1 MKGMADNMKILIKN
15 GHVID
20 PANGIDK
27 VTDIFIDNKVI
38 SDVGDNLELDGIDMA
53 VIDASGKVVVPGL
66 VDMHVHLRE
75 PGYEYK
81 EDIETGTRAAAAGGV
96 TSVACMPNTKP
107 VTDNAAIIS
116 FIKQRAEEAGYAN
129 VYPIGAI
136 SKGLEGKELA
146 EIGEMRFAGAVGI
159 SDDGR
164 PVTDSGLMR
173 RAMEYSK
180 MFDIRVISHCE
191 DMSLAD
197 DGYMNEGATASAM
210 GLRGISRAA
219 EEVMVARDI
228 IIAEAINSPV
238 HIAHVSTRGSVELV
252 RQAKKRGVD
261 VTCETCPHYFSL
273 TDKACEGFNTNAK
286 MNPPLRTDDD
296 VLAIKEGLKDG
307 TIDCIVT
314 DHAPHHTDEK
324 ECEFGY
330 ALNGIT
336 GLETSLGLALKC
348 LVNEGV
354 LTMSELVEKM
364 SLNPSR
370 ILGISKGTLGEGKIA
385 DVTIF
390 DPEKK
395 WTVEVDKLQ
404 SKSKNTPYGGW
415 ELYGKP
421 EYVIVNGKIVVNQ
434 GVIL

>member
-1 MKGMADNMKILIKN
+1 MKILIKN

-20 PANGIDK
+20 PANGRNGIMDVFIDK
-27 VTDIFIDNKVI
+27 GII
-38 SDVGDNLELDGIDMA
+38 SEVGHDLELDGLEMEI
-53 VIDASGKVVVPGL
+53 IDAAGKVVVPGL
-66 VDMHVHLRE
+66 VDMHCHLRE
-75 PGYEYK
+75 PGFEYK
-81 EDIETGTRAAAAGGV
+81 EDIESGTRSAVAGGI

-107 VTDNAAIIS
+107 VTDNAGIITY
-116 FIKQRAEEAGYAN
+116 IKARAKEAGYAN
-129 VYPIGAI
+129 VYPIGAV

-146 EIGEMRFAGAVGI
+146 EIGEMKFAGAVAL

-164 PVTDSGLMR
+164 PVTESGLMR
-173 RAMEYSK
+173 RAMEYAK
-180 MFDIRVISHCE
+180 MFDLKVISHCE
-191 DMSLAD
+191 DISLAD
-197 DGYMNEGATASAM
+197 DGYMNEGAVASEM

-228 IIAEAINSPV
+228 IIAEAIDAPV

-252 RQAKKRGVD
+252 RQAKKRGVA

-296 VLAIKEGLKDG
+296 VAAIKEGLKDG

-314 DHAPHHTDEK
+314 DHAPHHIDEK
-324 ECEFGY
+324 NCEFGY
-330 ALNGIT
+330 ALNGIV
-336 GLETSLGLALKC
+336 GFETSLGLGIRY

-354 LTMSELVEKM
+354 LTLEELIRKM
-364 SLNPSR
+364 SVNPSK
-370 ILGISKGTLGEGKIA
+370 ILGISKGTLGEGKAA

-390 DPEKK
+390 DPEKE
-395 WTVEVDKLQ
+395 WTVDISKLQ
-404 SKSKNTPYGGW
+404 SKSKNSPYDGFM
-415 ELYGKP
+415 LYGKP
-421 EYVIVNGKIVVNQ
+421 EYVIVGGNLVVNQ